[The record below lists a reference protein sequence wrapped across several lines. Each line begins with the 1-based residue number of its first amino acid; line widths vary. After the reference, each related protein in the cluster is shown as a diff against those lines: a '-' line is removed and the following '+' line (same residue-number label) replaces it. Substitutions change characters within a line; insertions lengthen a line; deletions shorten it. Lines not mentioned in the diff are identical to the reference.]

1 MQLYYLPEI
10 LLLKMAVGGVGEGE
24 DSSDIF
30 GASMLSEAR
39 KVSSANGRALPVSY
53 PEQWR
58 T

>member
-1 MQLYYLPEI
+1 
-10 LLLKMAVGGVGEGE
+10 MAVGGVGEGE